1 VGVQDYM
8 GAFTKNLNKN
18 KIFLLMVLPVTIW
31 FVLFS
36 YIPML
41 GTVLAFKQFKIHR
54 DGFIASVF
62 HSKWIGFENF
72 KFLFGS
78 EDAFIITRNTVAYNL
93 VFIFLGLLFSL
104 FFAIILNEL
113 RNKRLVKFYQSG
125 ILLPY
130 FISMVVVSYFG
141 LAFLSMDKGLLNYFL
156 AMFGKDPIQ
165 WYNETQYWP
174 YILTLISLWKGT
186 GIFSIIYFAAIIGID
201 KTYFEAAMIDG
212 ATKLQQIIHIT
223 LPFLVPLITILTLLN
238 IGRIFFSDFGLF
250 YQVPFQSGPLFPVT
264 QVIDTYVFRSLRGT
278 GNIGMSTAAGL
289 YQSAVGFILIV
300 SANYIVKKI
309 NKENAIY

>member
-1 VGVQDYM
+1 M
-8 GAFTKNLNKN
+8 GIFAKNLNKN

-41 GTVLAFKQFKIHR
+41 GNVLAFKQFRIHR
-54 DGFIASVF
+54 DGFIASVI

-72 KFLFGS
+72 KFLFNS
-78 EDAFIITRNTVAYNL
+78 EDAFLITRNTVVYNFF
-93 VFIFLGLLFSL
+93 FIFLGLLFSL
-104 FFAIILNEL
+104 FFAIVLNEL
-113 RNKRLVKFYQSG
+113 KNKRLVKIYQTG

-165 WYNETQYWP
+165 WYNTPEYWP
-174 YILTLISLWKGT
+174 YILTLINLWKGT
-186 GIFSIIYFAAIIGID
+186 GIFSVIYFAAIIRID

-223 LPFLVPLITILTLLN
+223 LPFLIPLITILTLLN

-289 YQSAVGFILIV
+289 YQSLVGFILII
-300 SANYIVKKI
+300 SANYIVKKT

>member
-1 VGVQDYM
+1 M

-18 KIFLLMVLPVTIW
+18 KIYLLMVLPVTIW
-31 FVLFS
+31 FILFS

-41 GTVLAFKQFKIHR
+41 GTVLAFKQFRIHR
-54 DGFIASVF
+54 DGFIASVI
-62 HSKWIGFENF
+62 HSKWIGLENF
-72 KFLFGS
+72 KFLFGTK
-78 EDAFIITRNTVAYNL
+78 DAFIITRNTVVYNL
-93 VFIFLGLLFSL
+93 VFILLGLLFSL
-104 FFAIILNEL
+104 FFAIVLNEL
-113 RNKRLVKFYQSG
+113 KNKRLVKFYQTG

-130 FISMVVVSYFG
+130 FISMVIVSYFG

-156 AMFGKDPIQ
+156 GMFGKAPIQ
-165 WYNETQYWP
+165 WYNKAQYWP
-174 YILTLISLWKGT
+174 YILTLIHIWKGT
-186 GIFSIIYFAAIIGID
+186 GIFSVIYFAAIIGID

-212 ATKLQQIIHIT
+212 ATKLQQVIHIT

-289 YQSAVGFILIV
+289 YQSLVGFILIV
-300 SANYIVKKI
+300 SANYIVKKT